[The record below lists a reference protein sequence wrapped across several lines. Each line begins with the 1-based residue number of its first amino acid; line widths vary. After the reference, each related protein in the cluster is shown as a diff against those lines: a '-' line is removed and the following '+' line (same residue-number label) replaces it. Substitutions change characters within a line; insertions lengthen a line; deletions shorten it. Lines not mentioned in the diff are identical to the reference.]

1 MASKFI
7 VVVRTVV
14 RYIADASCPASSR
27 CFLDMFKPEVIWKSL
42 SPAPEVIIYP
52 HEKHW
57 PGLIPSWAIDW
68 ADAGSSSVGSPSLEE
83 VGIVLRHLWSRCS
96 GMPSVF
102 SLPPIQLMMPLEYFL
117 CSVLCVRGC
126 DLFFP
131 WEIGCLQ
138 VALCGLWNVGKDS
151 LCQRNFQSCWVI
163 RHIPFYVPLLQS
175 RNPDIQSVWHGQ
187 WRMGSVAV
195 ADQKVRHHCLKPLT
209 QQSLPYQRLRS
220 IPTSWQTP
228 PCLSPSPAFRVHKR
242 HWWVIQHPEPPPSI
256 TTSLPHYAS
265 LIQ

>member
-1 MASKFI
+1 MKMFFDSQKLFHFMRSHLLILDLCTWAIGVLFSK
-7 VVVRTVV
+7 
-14 RYIADASCPASSR
+14 
-27 CFLDMFKPEVIWKSL
+27 L
-42 SPAPEVIIYP
+42 SPILTNSRIFPFFCSII
-52 HEKHW
+52 
-57 PGLIPSWAIDW
+57 L
-68 ADAGSSSVGSPSLEE
+68 SVSL
-83 VGIVLRHLWSRCS
+83 
-96 GMPSVF
+96 F
-102 SLPPIQLMMPLEYFL
+102 SLRYLIRFDFFL

-209 QQSLPYQRLRS
+209 QQSLPYQGWDPF
-220 IPTSWQTP
+220 PTSWQTP
-228 PCLSPSPAFRVHKR
+228 PCLPLSPAFRVHKR
-242 HWWVIQHPEPPPSI
+242 HWWVIQHPEPPPLL